1 MLVLTTWAITASS
14 WAAEKKHKI
23 EKLAGKEK
31 KNDKQQQNHRDEI
44 CEKTFSAVFFDVLTW
59 LQSFSS

>member
-14 WAAEKKHKI
+14 WTAAEKNKI
-23 EKLAGKEK
+23 EKLAKKER
-31 KNDKQQQNHRDEI
+31 KNDEQQQNHRDEI